1 MNQIKSLTHPKIY
14 VSPQHGAL
22 ITIISVNLV
31 SILHS
36 EKMALF
42 QIFAF
47 VFSLSSFH
55 VAEIFFLP
63 SHAKEKE
70 KKWFITYSL
79 LTLISATIIVIEQ
92 SQIALLLA
100 GLLLLCS
107 FFLLLQYKPK
117 FKTIFHLVSFA
128 LIIWISLFSLTTQ
141 SPKLLLN
148 LFIQLLVYF
157 SFTVALIHWRLGK
170 LPSQTLHFIVISSL
184 TMCMF
189 LHNWPGIIA
198 LTSIL
203 AFKWLLIIF
212 TKSYWSKAPLK
223 IFGYEETIFLSIYI
237 YLMTTN

>member
-31 SILHS
+31 GILHS

-55 VAEIFFLP
+55 VAEIYFLP
-63 SHAKEKE
+63 SHAKAKE
-70 KKWFITYSL
+70 KKWLIAYSL

-92 SQIALLLA
+92 SQIVLLLT
-100 GLLLLCS
+100 GLLILCS
-107 FFLLLQYKPK
+107 LFLFLQNKSK
-117 FKTIFHLVSFA
+117 AKTIFHLVSFA
-128 LIIWISLFSLTTQ
+128 LIIWVSLFSLTTQ

-148 LFIQLLVYF
+148 LFIQLLIYF

-170 LPSQTLHFIVISSL
+170 VPFQTLHFIFITSL
-184 TMCMF
+184 TMCVF
-189 LHNWPGIIA
+189 LHHWAGIIA

-203 AFKWLLIIF
+203 FFKWVLIIF
-212 TKSYWSKAPLK
+212 AKSYWNKAPLK
-223 IFGYEETIFLSIYI
+223 IFGYEETVFLSIYI
-237 YLMTTN
+237 FLMTTN